1 MTAPFA
7 TLKAPMVTA
16 DEIDLGR
23 LVGTLWRGKLWILI
37 VGTLALFA
45 GGYYAFAIATPMFTT
60 TATVV
65 QETEQDPVVDFSGGL
80 GGLGGLGG
88 GIGPD
93 QSAINTQIEVLRSRD
108 LLEKLVAELNLTNDP
123 EFNSTLRPE
132 LLISVTQALNMVRA
146 ALGQP
151 IQEKRVLTPTQITDA
166 TVDNLRYALSVSN
179 VRQSYV
185 YHITATT
192 QSAQK
197 SMLITNTLAEFY
209 INNQLD
215 VKAEGNLQATAWLTD
230 RLSQLRIELETSEA
244 MVKDFNAQTD
254 LINADTL
261 AALSRQVKELRER
274 LDGVRLSLTEVTI
287 RIARMEAAALGND
300 AQQMVELAQDLTLDR
315 LFAVLSSQNASGRSA
330 FNNRFAQLIAQ
341 DKLERDRLAMQITSL
356 ELSISQ
362 QERQTS
368 EQSADLITLQQ
379 LEREAEASGLLY
391 EYFLSRLKETAV
403 QSGVQSPDS
412 RILSRAVEPLLPSA
426 PRKAIILT
434 LSLLLGLMTG
444 SALVLFR
451 EMTQNTFRAAEELE
465 SRTGYAVIG
474 QIPKF
479 PARRR
484 GKLLEYLADK
494 PTSAAAEAVR
504 NMRTSVLLTDVEKP
518 PQVIMSTSSIPG
530 EGKTTQSLALTQNLA
545 GLGKSVLLIEGD
557 IRKRVFEKYFE
568 IKNENGL
575 MATLE
580 GKLSLKEAVHHE
592 LSLNADVLMSEQ
604 PTASAADLFSSQAFL
619 NLITQAR
626 QEYDYIIIDTPPVLA
641 VPDARIIGKHVDT
654 TLYTVRWD
662 HTTHRQVTQGLKE
675 LAQVNIKMAGLVLGQ
690 IDQKGLKRY
699 GYGDQAYSYAGY
711 HNN

>member
-1 MTAPFA
+1 MTAQFA
-7 TLKAPMVTA
+7 TPKAPIVTA
-16 DEIDLGR
+16 DEIEIGR
-23 LVGTLWRGKLWILI
+23 LVGALWRGKLWLLI
-37 VGTLALFA
+37 AGTLALFA
-45 GGYYAFAIATPMFTT
+45 GGYYAFVLATPMFTT

-80 GGLGGLGG
+80 GGLAGSMGS
-88 GIGPD
+88 D
-93 QSAINTQIEVLRSRD
+93 QSAINTQIEILRSRD
-108 LLEKLVAELNLTNDP
+108 LLEKLVSQLNLTNDP

-132 LLISVTQALNMVRA
+132 PLISVTQVLNMARTT
-146 ALGQP
+146 LGQP
-151 IQEKRVLTPTQITDA
+151 TLERRVLTPTQIADA
-166 TVDNLRYALSVSN
+166 TVDTLRDALSVSN

-185 YHITATT
+185 YNITATT

-197 SMLITNTLAEFY
+197 STLITNTLAELY

-244 MVKDFNAQTD
+244 LVKDFNAQTD

-261 AALSRQVKELRER
+261 AALNRQVKELRER
-274 LDGVRLSLTEVTI
+274 LDGVRSSLTGLTI

-315 LFAVLSSQNASGRSA
+315 LFADPSLQTATGRSA
-330 FNNRFAQLIAQ
+330 FDDRFTQLIAQ

-356 ELSISQ
+356 ELSISR
-362 QERQTS
+362 QERQTR

-391 EYFLSRLKETAV
+391 EYFLSRLKETSV

-412 RILSRAVEPLLPSA
+412 RVLSRAVEPLVPSA
-426 PRKAIILT
+426 PRKAIILV
-434 LSLLLGLMTG
+434 LSLSLGLLAG
-444 SALVLFR
+444 GAAVLFR
-451 EMTQNTFRAAEELE
+451 EMAQNTFRAAEELE
-465 SRTGYAVIG
+465 SQTGYAVIG
-474 QIPKF
+474 QIPKI
-479 PARRR
+479 PGRRR
-484 GKLLEYLADK
+484 GKLLKYLSDK

-557 IRKRVFEKYFE
+557 IRKRVFAKYFQV
-568 IKNENGL
+568 KSENGL

-604 PTASAADLFSSQAFL
+604 PTANAADLFSSHAFV
-619 NLITQAR
+619 NLIMQAR
-626 QEYDYIIIDTPPVLA
+626 KEYDYIVIDTPPVLA

-675 LAQVNIKMAGLVLGQ
+675 LAQVNIKIAGLALGQ

-699 GYGDQAYSYAGY
+699 GYGDQAYGYAGY